1 MLGVWGFVS
10 LKSTPLTDHQQTTSA
25 VINDELVDKEKN
37 QLVDKENDQLA
48 YKENDQLAYKEAEVF
63 LTSPYKQPALYE
75 EAFASASASALASAS
90 ATALATALATA
101 SAAAAAST
109 TEKQTVLAGITSHHF
124 LAKNLIANF
133 FQGINNYNIRRVI
146 LIGPDHFNYTIH
158 DQTLAHSSLLNW
170 QTPFAVL
177 NSGQNLINQL
187 HQQALITIKD
197 TAFRNEHS
205 IYTLI
210 PFIKYYFPEAD
221 VVPLILNPKKA
232 NSEFFDFGQT
242 IKKNLD
248 SSSTLLIVSSD
259 FSHQLSLE
267 KSQQTDLESI
277 KTLNELNSASNELNS
292 ANNELNSA
300 SNELNLAKLE
310 TINCDCQ
317 PCLAVL
323 LGYLADEN
331 YQFTLIDNK
340 SSADFSDETQETVTS
355 YVSGYFVEN

>member
-1 MLGVWGFVS
+1 MKRKSLFVVLILLVMIGVWGFIS
-10 LKSTPLTDHQQTTSA
+10 LKSTPLTEHQQTTSA
-25 VINDELVDKEKN
+25 VINDEL
-37 QLVDKENDQLA
+37 A
-48 YKENDQLAYKEAEVF
+48 YKENDQLVYKETEVF

-75 EAFASASASALASAS
+75 EAFASASASA
-90 ATALATALATA
+90 TG
-101 SAAAAAST
+101 
-109 TEKQTVLAGITSHHF
+109 KQTVLAGITSHHF

-133 FQGINNYNIRRVI
+133 FQGIDNSNIRQII

-158 DQTLAHSSLLNW
+158 DQFLAHSSLLNW
-170 QTPFAVL
+170 QTPFSIL

-242 IKKNLD
+242 IKKDLD

-277 KTLNELNSASNELNS
+277 NTLNELNL
-292 ANNELNSA
+292 AN
-300 SNELNLAKLE
+300 LE
-310 TINCDCQ
+310 TVNCDCQ
-317 PCLAVL
+317 PCLAFL
-323 LGYLADEN
+323 LGYLADES
-331 YQFTLIDNK
+331 YQFALIDNK
-340 SSADFSDETQETVTS
+340 SSAEFSDETQETVTS
-355 YVSGYFVEN
+355 YVSAYFVKK